1 MTYGFYRV
9 GQCHLRVSLQKSYS
23 RCGTPAIRSQP
34 GLRPARGGERGFEH
48 TLCSRLKDKLTG
60 AIVLI
65 MHRFARGRPDR
76 PCLGAGGMGDRAPA
90 GGYRGRGEPAGA
102 RSPLSDLMVRF
113 SMHRPHRF
121 VKKDRARVG
130 VRVALPRAAHA
141 GRRDRQ
147 TSMKHRLK
155 PLEAKAAQVPLPFVA
170 QLNGC
175 WCHRSQR

>member
-1 MTYGFYRV
+1 MDFCRV

-34 GLRPARGGERGFEH
+34 GLRPARGGERVIRTH
-48 TLCSRLKDKLTG
+48 PMQPAQRQ
-60 AIVLI
+60 A
-65 MHRFARGRPDR
+65 HRRHRADHAPIARGRPDR

-90 GGYRGRGEPAGA
+90 GGCRGRGEPAGA

-175 WCHRSQR
+175 WCHRS